1 MQKGLS
7 LSDDRFLRE
16 AAVYSVVGARE
27 SKGALRGVIEKSDYS
42 LQ

>member
-27 SKGALRGVIEKSDYS
+27 SGALRGVIEMSDYS